1 MPALYN
7 VVWSCWSSPP
17 ASVETACLPAGCGL
31 GQIKSLIHEGGWME
45 EGGNGEAEQR
55 RGRGGAE
62 RRGRLGK
69 DEGISEGE
77 ARKCETAWGKG
88 GGGERRRGKEGK
100 NDPADRLYLGLRID
114 VYLSPVSVIS
124 PTNHDTT
131 STGQYLTLQASSSH
145 TLTSPLSAR
154 TAQQGHDSSL
164 NSSIWLLITWR
175 ARHTWVKQYLWT
187 NSQNL
192 I

>member
-1 MPALYN
+1 MRVDGWKREGMGKQN
-7 VVWSCWSSPP
+7 R
-17 ASVETACLPAGCGL
+17 GGGG
-31 GQIKSLIHEGGWME
+31 GQREE
-45 EGGNGEAEQR
+45 EGWAKMKVLVK
-55 RGRGGAE
+55 E
-62 RRGRLGK
+62 RR
-69 DEGISEGE
+69 ENV
-77 ARKCETAWGKG
+77 WGKG